1 MNVSQKN
8 WLFLNKTIKQLVI
21 IFVTLCFLFNYKA
34 KGQKIGNYVFNGSFE
49 KWYNCD
55 PPANLDK
62 AVGWSNLGSDSAKFG
77 GHLYSITPGC
87 TNAPYTDVGFQY
99 PRTGDKFY
107 RHGPYCVSP
116 CSYYYSRGYPK
127 NRMKANLEANKTY
140 CVKMYACRQND
151 CPYAISDFGFYFGDS
166 TSDTIKYSNGPIT
179 YLAPQV
185 SNPVSNII
193 IDTLNWVA
201 ISGTFV
207 ATGTEKYLV
216 LGNFNSNAATTSSL
230 VDNSWGT
237 GIWAE
242 YFVDDIS
249 CIEVNL
255 PAYAGADKS
264 VIPGDSVY
272 IGREL
277 DFAVDSGCTWF
288 KLPNTTTSIKKAS
301 GLWVKPTSTSTYVVK
316 QVLECSSEKWDTVVV
331 YMNPLGIVSSSEVEN
346 DLKLFPNP
354 ANDFLELSMSDI
366 KLTKDFNFLEIYN
379 NLGILIEQKEIYFD
393 NTHLKI
399 ATDNFPNGVYFLR
412 LRTANNETLSTRF
425 LVAR

>member
-1 MNVSQKN
+1 MNALQKN

-21 IFVTLCFLFNYKA
+21 IFVALCFIFIHKA
-34 KGQKIGNYVFNGSFE
+34 KGQKIANYVFNGSFE
-49 KWYNCD
+49 EKYNCD
-55 PPANLDK
+55 PPYIINK
-62 AVGWSNLGSDSAKFG
+62 AIGWSNIGSD
-77 GHLYSITPGC
+77 
-87 TNAPYTDVGFQY
+87 TNALSGSLHSMNCFFNAPNTGIGFQY
-99 PRTGDKFY
+99 PKSGQTFARTT
-107 RHGPYCVSP
+107 PYCTNP
-116 CSYYYSRGYPK
+116 CTLYASRGYPK

-151 CPYAISDFGFYFGDS
+151 CPHAVSDFGLYFGDN
-166 TSDTIKYSNGPIT
+166 TTDTIKYCNTPIT
-179 YLAPQV
+179 YLTPQV
-185 SNPVSNII
+185 SNPISNII
-193 IDTLNWVA
+193 IDTVNWVA

-237 GIWAE
+237 GVWAE

-331 YMNPLGIVSSSEVEN
+331 YMNPLGIVSSSGVEN
-346 DLKLFPNP
+346 DLKLYPVP
-354 ANDFLELSMSDI
+354 ANDYVELSSGNYSLLKEFNKVRITNQLGQTLKEEELHFENKPVNI
-366 KLTKDFNFLEIYN
+366 KTDDLT
-379 NLGILIEQKEIYFD
+379 
-393 NTHLKI
+393 
-399 ATDNFPNGVYFLR
+399 NGVYFISLSNSR
-412 LRTANNETLSTRF
+412 NERITKK
-425 LVAR
+425 LVISK

>member
-21 IFVTLCFLFNYKA
+21 IFVTLCFIFIHKA

-49 KWYNCD
+49 EKYNCD
-55 PPANLDK
+55 PPYIINK
-62 AVGWSNLGSDSAKFG
+62 AIGWSNIGSD
-77 GHLYSITPGC
+77 
-87 TNAPYTDVGFQY
+87 TNALSGSLHSMNCFFNAPNTGIGFQY
-99 PRTGDKFY
+99 PKSGQTFARTT
-107 RHGPYCVSP
+107 PYCTNP
-116 CSYYYSRGYPK
+116 CTFYASRGYPK

-151 CPYAISDFGFYFGDS
+151 CPHAVSDFGLYFGDN
-166 TSDTIKYSNGPIT
+166 TTDTIKYCNTPIT
-179 YLAPQV
+179 YLTPQV
-185 SNPVSNII
+185 SNPISNII

-216 LGNFNSNAATTSSL
+216 LGNFKSNAATTISL

-237 GIWAE
+237 GVWAE

-331 YMNPLGIVSSSEVEN
+331 YMNPLGIVSSSGVGN

>member
-1 MNVSQKN
+1 MNALQKN
-8 WLFLNKTIKQLVI
+8 WLFPNKTVKQLVI
-21 IFVTLCFLFNYKA
+21 IFIALCFIFIHKA

-49 KWYNCD
+49 EKYDCN
-55 PPANLDK
+55 PPYALDK
-62 AVGWSNLGSDSAKFG
+62 AKGWCNLGNDTTKYAG
-77 GHLYSITPGC
+77 ALYSVNC
-87 TNAPYTDVGFQY
+87 FSNAPNTGSSFQY
-99 PRTGDKFY
+99 PHTGDTYY
-107 RHGPYCVSP
+107 RFTTYCLSP
-116 CSYYYSRGYPK
+116 CPYEYSRSYPK
-127 NRMKANLEANKTY
+127 NRLKSRLIIGKTY
-140 CVKMYACRQND
+140 CVKMLVNLED
-151 CPYAISDFGFYFGDS
+151 LSPYASSNFSFLFGDNS
-166 TSDTIKYSNGPIT
+166 LDTIHYSNRPIT
-179 YLAPQV
+179 YLNPQV
-185 SNPVSNII
+185 SNPITNIVV
-193 IDTLNWVA
+193 DTMNWVA

-207 ATGTEKYLV
+207 ATGNEKYLV
-216 LGNFNSNAATTSSL
+216 LGNFYSNTASTTSFVNSSL
-230 VDNSWGT
+230 PNVSF
-237 GIWAE
+237 AE
-242 YFVDDIS
+242 YFIDDVS

-331 YMNPLGIVSSSEVEN
+331 YMNPLGIVSSSGVGN

-366 KLTKDFNFLEIYN
+366 KLTKDFNLLEIYN

-393 NTHLKI
+393 NTRLKI
-399 ATDNFPNGVYFLR
+399 ETDNFPNGVYFLR
-412 LRTANNETLSTRF
+412 LKSVNNETLSTRF
-425 LVAR
+425 MVAR

>member
-1 MNVSQKN
+1 MN
-8 WLFLNKTIKQLVI
+8 
-21 IFVTLCFLFNYKA
+21 CFF
-34 KGQKIGNYVFNGSFE
+34 
-49 KWYNCD
+49 
-55 PPANLDK
+55 
-62 AVGWSNLGSDSAKFG
+62 
-77 GHLYSITPGC
+77 
-87 TNAPYTDVGFQY
+87 NAPNTGIGFQY
-99 PRTGDKFY
+99 PKSGQTFARTT
-107 RHGPYCVSP
+107 PYCTNP
-116 CSYYYSRGYPK
+116 CTLYASRGYPK

-140 CVKMYACRQND
+140 CVKMYVCRQND
-151 CPYAISDFGFYFGDS
+151 CPYAVSDFGFYFGDNS
-166 TSDTIKYSNGPIT
+166 TDTIKYCNGPIT
-179 YLAPQV
+179 YLTPQV

-193 IDTLNWVA
+193 TDTLNWVA

-207 ATGTEKYLV
+207 ATGNEKYLV
-216 LGNFNSNAATTSSL
+216 LGNFNNNAATTSSL

-237 GIWAE
+237 GVWAE

-316 QVLECSSEKWDTVVV
+316 QMLECSSEKWDTVVV

-354 ANDFLELSMSDI
+354 ATDFLELSMSDI
-366 KLTKDFNFLEIYN
+366 KIARDFNLLEIYN
-379 NLGILIEQKEIYFD
+379 NLGILIEKKEIYFEIK
-393 NTHLKI
+393 NIKI
-399 ATDNFPNGVYFLR
+399 NIDNFPNGVYFLR
-412 LRTANNETLSTRF
+412 LKSLNNETVTKRIML
-425 LVAR
+425 AR